1 MIYGKML
8 LYYSIF
14 ASAVLIYGIGLSRMV
29 ELPVTK
35 LRNPLFYVKAMVS
48 ILSTSV
54 LSCIVTRNILMP
66 LGIIELF
73 PFIAFLIFIG
83 INAFLESLVR
93 ITTGTSTVEFSVS
106 FIIVIL
112 SILESASI
120 LDSLMICFSCFLSL
134 LTITPL
140 CLIFKKRFCSNGTK
154 LSDSFFSVFLI
165 FLGCIILLLSI
176 WDIGWLNKGVLK

>member
-1 MIYGKML
+1 MIYVKML
-8 LYYSIF
+8 LYYTFFS
-14 ASAVLIYGIGLSRMV
+14 SAVLIYGVGLSRIV
-29 ELPVTK
+29 ELPVTN
-35 LRNPLFYVKAMVS
+35 LRSFLFYVKAMVS
-48 ILSTSV
+48 ILSTSL
-54 LSCIVTRNILMP
+54 LSWIVTKNILMP
-66 LGIIELF
+66 LGILELF

-106 FIIVIL
+106 FIIIIL
-112 SILESASI
+112 SILESNSI
-120 LDSLMICFSCFLSL
+120 IDCLMICVSCFLSFG
-134 LTITPL
+134 TVVPL
-140 CLIFKKRFCSNGTK
+140 CYIFKKRICSNGSK